1 MPDKNQ
7 EQVVFWKSTFEKY
20 DCDHSGELSFE
31 EVRHIIRVELK
42 LNERMVSDVEFKDFL
57 DALDTN
63 GDHRVSWNEWLDFVS
78 KGRKAE
84 HRCMEEVLEEVARA
98 IRLGMRRS
106 VFRPDQVEECF
117 RAMPEC
123 SILPMTRNR
132 IDLDLARRC
141 LLKIGMA
148 KHDASND
155 NLKILF
161 QSLGADHA
169 GSDLLKGADQSG
181 TIHLDELLE
190 FIHLAC
196 CKSVEKEIGMSSSF
210 QALIGG
216 MQGLMPLR
224 SPQSRPGSFP
234 FGGKVGGP
242 STMPFC
248 LNGRELPPTG
258 RLFASQLNPNQRKR
272 LQMRPSISCPEL
284 PAIEARDWG
293 SMSLSPAA
301 AAAVACALG
310 ESPAGTPR
318 DGDANQGGD
327 SLLAGRRRPKSLK
340 DFLGNSSGSPTYEA
354 ARRVSTAPQSLFV
367 SAPGSPTIPTSPLA
381 IGSSARRSLFLQGD
395 ALAAFTAA
403 AAAMQT
409 PKRSASSLLNSTL
422 SPPTSPQGGAAS
434 LRIRQRKDLSK
445 SGSYLLLKGKD
456 DLNRVEQRL
465 FEAGVDVRG
474 GYHRFP

>member
-1 MPDKNQ
+1 VAASMTGSPRAATAGHVTRPPWHLVVPEASSALRTMNRVRSLLRCARTRGTAFPSKDVTRMPDKNQ

-310 ESPAGTPR
+310 E
-318 DGDANQGGD
+318 
-327 SLLAGRRRPKSLK
+327 
-340 DFLGNSSGSPTYEA
+340 
-354 ARRVSTAPQSLFV
+354 
-367 SAPGSPTIPTSPLA
+367 
-381 IGSSARRSLFLQGD
+381 
-395 ALAAFTAA
+395 
-403 AAAMQT
+403 
-409 PKRSASSLLNSTL
+409 
-422 SPPTSPQGGAAS
+422 
-434 LRIRQRKDLSK
+434 
-445 SGSYLLLKGKD
+445 
-456 DLNRVEQRL
+456 
-465 FEAGVDVRG
+465 
-474 GYHRFP
+474 